1 MGKYT
6 CRSCGELLLVVDF
19 FFLADSELDDSPSTR
34 ALLASGL
41 LRRREGEGW
50 PPKSPPNRR
59 NLWAELLVGEMFLST
74 DAGVEGGRP
83 KTTRGEGAGGSRG
96 ELAGGTG
103 ELHQNVGG
111 ESTSIGDS
119 FPRSRSIDN
128 IQISWDTTEDS

>member
-19 FFLADSELDDSPSTR
+19 FFFCNKGIRGDSTACTADSELDDSPSTR

-83 KTTRGEGAGGSRG
+83 KTTPS
-96 ELAGGTG
+96 
-103 ELHQNVGG
+103 Q
-111 ESTSIGDS
+111 
-119 FPRSRSIDN
+119 
-128 IQISWDTTEDS
+128 Q